1 MERMVELYV
10 LLFMLVIMSEW
21 VDNLNV
27 KKLVDEVSIESEK
40 KTI

>member
-10 LLFMLVIMSEW
+10 LLFMSVIMSEW
-21 VDNLNV
+21 LDNLNV
-27 KKLVDEVSIESEK
+27 KRLVDEVSIESEK